1 MKKIV
6 IASDSHGD
14 APALRRILQAEP
26 DAAALV
32 FLGDGYRDLEGL
44 AEEFRQL
51 RIYHVLGNC
60 DYDAQG
66 PEEGLVAFEQVLFLC
81 THGHR
86 YSVKTGLLA
95 LAEAAH
101 GRGVD
106 VALFGHT
113 HVPELEQ
120 MEGVYLFN
128 PGSVGRAFDGHP
140 SYGVAL
146 CENGEV
152 TFQHKEVPPQ

>member
-6 IASDSHGD
+6 IASDSHGS
-14 APALRRILQAEP
+14 ANALHRVLRAEP
-26 DAAALV
+26 DADAFV
-32 FLGDGYRDLEGL
+32 FLGDGAQDLQGL
-44 AEEFRQL
+44 SEEFPGL

-60 DYDAQG
+60 DYALPG
-66 PEEGLVAFEQVLFLC
+66 PEEGLVAFEGLLFLC
-81 THGHR
+81 VHGHR
-86 YSVKTGLLA
+86 YSVKTGLLT
-95 LAEAAH
+95 LAESAH
-101 GRGVD
+101 QRGAD

-128 PGSVGRAFDGHP
+128 PGSVGRPLDGRP

-146 CENGEV
+146 CEKGEV
-152 TFQHKEVPPQ
+152 KFQHKEVPVL